1 MPRSEEVHIQIHV
14 TYEEL
19 IKMIKS
25 EENPKVIMRLFFVK
39 YRYEGKSVIE
49 ASQLVG
55 ISRRVAYIWQ
65 SRWNEGGHDGLI
77 PRWGGGCPSR
87 LSDQDKD
94 KLKQILHQKEGWTTD
109 EVHDLV
115 IREFGI
121 GYSLKQIRVILKKF
135 GMNYAKPYPRDYR
148 RPDDAEEIL
157 KKNYQHW
164 RGMS

>member
-55 ISRRVAYIWQ
+55 ISRRVAYI
-65 SRWNEGGHDGLI
+65 
-77 PRWGGGCPSR
+77 
-87 LSDQDKD
+87 
-94 KLKQILHQKEGWTTD
+94 
-109 EVHDLV
+109 
-115 IREFGI
+115 
-121 GYSLKQIRVILKKF
+121 
-135 GMNYAKPYPRDYR
+135 
-148 RPDDAEEIL
+148 
-157 KKNYQHW
+157 
-164 RGMS
+164 